1 MDKHEKSVYL
11 TFDDGPIPEATP
23 FILDTL
29 AEFGIHATF
38 FMVGDNVR
46 KYPEL
51 YRRVVE
57 EGHRIGNHTFHHMG
71 GFRHTVKTY
80 NADAE
85 QADKLLHTDLFRPPH
100 GWMRLDQYI
109 WLGRKYR
116 IVMWD
121 RAAETAEKYIR
132 KGTKLYI
139 EGRLR
144 TRVWEDRN
152 TIKRSVTEIYVD
164 NFDILSRPSA
174 Q

>member
-1 MDKHEKSVYL
+1 MSVNKVILIGNVGQDPEIRYIETRPVASFTL
-11 TFDDGPIPEATP
+11 ATTEREYTNAAGVQIPERT
-23 FILDTL
+23 
-29 AEFGIHATF
+29 EWH
-38 FMVGDNVR
+38 
-46 KYPEL
+46 
-51 YRRVVE
+51 
-57 EGHRIGNHTFHHMG
+57 
-71 GFRHTVKTY
+71 
-80 NADAE
+80 
-85 QADKLLHTDLFRPPH
+85 
-100 GWMRLDQYI
+100 
-109 WLGRKYR
+109 R

>member
-1 MDKHEKSVYL
+1 MSVNKVILIGNVGHDPEIRYIETRPVASFTL
-11 TFDDGPIPEATP
+11 ATTERAYTNAAGVQIPERT
-23 FILDTL
+23 
-29 AEFGIHATF
+29 EWH
-38 FMVGDNVR
+38 
-46 KYPEL
+46 
-51 YRRVVE
+51 
-57 EGHRIGNHTFHHMG
+57 
-71 GFRHTVKTY
+71 
-80 NADAE
+80 
-85 QADKLLHTDLFRPPH
+85 
-100 GWMRLDQYI
+100 
-109 WLGRKYR
+109 R